1 MNTRLQQFLSLENL
15 TPARLADIL
24 GVQRSGMSHILSGR
38 NKPGYDFIL
47 KMCLKFPD
55 LNANWFITGKGKPY
69 LERNSSPIPSSV
81 VSGPSATSQVAAYP
95 VPAPQLASQI
105 DFNQSQQRNIPN
117 TEQLKNNINSN
128 LFDRILD
135 PEEENGSSNFSD
147 TLEDTIDF
155 LGNPSDNQHITQ
167 ENTAS
172 YPRENQMDAED
183 KIKGHKNKRVKRVI
197 IFYNDGSFEELFP
210 SL

>member
-69 LERNSSPIPSSV
+69 LERNTSTIPSSV
-81 VSGPSATSQVAAYP
+81 VSGPSATQAN
-95 VPAPQLASQI
+95 
-105 DFNQSQQRNIPN
+105 FNQSQH
-117 TEQLKNNINSN
+117 TDN

-135 PEEENGSSNFSD
+135 PKEENCSSDFSD
-147 TLEDTIDF
+147 TMEDAIDF
-155 LGNPSDNQHITQ
+155 SGNPTDNQHFTQ

-172 YPRENQMDAED
+172 YPHENQMNAENST
-183 KIKGHKNKRVKRVI
+183 KGHKNKRVKRVI

>member
-15 TPARLADIL
+15 SPARLADIL

-69 LERNSSPIPSSV
+69 LDRNSSPIPSSV
-81 VSGPSATSQVAAYP
+81 VSGPSATNS
-95 VPAPQLASQI
+95 
-105 DFNQSQQRNIPN
+105 NQSQQREIIN
-117 TEQLKNNINSN
+117 TEQLQNNTDSN
-128 LFDRILD
+128 LFDRILA
-135 PEEENGSSNFSD
+135 PEEENGASNFSD
-147 TLEDTIDF
+147 SIGDTIDF
-155 LGNPSDNQHITQ
+155 LGNSTDNQDFAQ

-172 YPRENQMDAED
+172 YPHENQMNAEN
-183 KIKGHKNKRVKRVI
+183 KARGHKNRRVKRVI

-210 SL
+210 AR

>member
-15 TPARLADIL
+15 SPARLADIL

-69 LERNSSPIPSSV
+69 LDRNSSPIPSSV
-81 VSGPSATSQVAAYP
+81 VSGPSATNS
-95 VPAPQLASQI
+95 
-105 DFNQSQQRNIPN
+105 NQSQQREIIN
-117 TEQLKNNINSN
+117 TEQLQNNTDSN
-128 LFDRILD
+128 LFDRILA
-135 PEEENGSSNFSD
+135 PEEENCASNFSD
-147 TLEDTIDF
+147 SIGDTIDF
-155 LGNPSDNQHITQ
+155 LGNSTDNQDFAQ

-172 YPRENQMDAED
+172 YPHENQMNAEN
-183 KIKGHKNKRVKRVI
+183 KARGHKNRRVKRVI

-210 SL
+210 AR